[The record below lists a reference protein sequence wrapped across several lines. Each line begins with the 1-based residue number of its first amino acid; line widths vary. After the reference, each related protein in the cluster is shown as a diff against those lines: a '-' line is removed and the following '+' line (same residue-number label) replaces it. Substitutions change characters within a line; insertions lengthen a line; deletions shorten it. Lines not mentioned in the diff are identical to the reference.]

1 MAAETWFDAEAAIAT
16 GLATRMVEPVCI
28 AASFD
33 VAAFRNAPPILV
45 EATAAQASKIDSEV
59 VAAEGNPDPSDGE
72 QVDDRAANDHTE
84 QDAQPASADEPEPPG
99 EPELSVEPEQQL
111 VCVPD
116 ENIQPSE
123 LQTCP
128 AQGAAAPDVQ
138 AIRAEAIAHARAVID
153 LCRLAGQPQMAGRF
167 LEEDVGLDE
176 VRSRLLAAKATAAPD
191 ITSSAHAQP
200 GRATNMNP
208 WGDVIARTFK
218 TKG

>member
-1 MAAETWFDAEAAIAT
+1 LRRVWPRAWLNQSA
-16 GLATRMVEPVCI
+16 LR
-28 AASFD
+28 FD
-33 VAAFRNAPPILV
+33 VAAFRNAPPELMA
-45 EATAAQASKIDSEV
+45 ATADQATTADGEV
-59 VAAEGNPDPSDGE
+59 VVAEDLSDPSDGE
-72 QVDDRAANDHTE
+72 HVDDHAADNHTAQNAEPVLMDE
-84 QDAQPASADEPEPPG
+84 QVPLVEQMDLAPG
-99 EPELSVEPEQQL
+99 VS
-111 VCVPD
+111 D
-116 ENIQPSE
+116 ENTQSSE
-123 LQTCP
+123 TPTSDPHGDL
-128 AQGAAAPDVQ
+128 APDAQ

-208 WGDVIARTFK
+208 WGEVIARTFK